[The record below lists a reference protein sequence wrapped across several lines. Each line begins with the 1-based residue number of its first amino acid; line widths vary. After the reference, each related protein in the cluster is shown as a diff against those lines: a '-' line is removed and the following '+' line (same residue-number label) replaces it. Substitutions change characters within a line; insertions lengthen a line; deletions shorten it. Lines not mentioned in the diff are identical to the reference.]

1 MQGEGLAGYDGGV
14 VADESV
20 PDRSIELKR
29 TRRKDGQVEKIE
41 GAGTVFDQDR
51 MLAGIDDE
59 VRIALPG

>member
-1 MQGEGLAGYDGGV
+1 MQAEGLAGCDGGV

-20 PDRSIELKR
+20 PYQSIDLKR